1 MSSPLRSRTL
11 LAAALTSC
19 ALLVPTE
26 SQAFCGF
33 YVGGADHSLYANATM
48 VTLMRDGNRTVLSMQ
63 NDYQGPPEGFAMVV
77 PVPVVLHEEDV
88 RTLPRDLFARI
99 DTLAAPRLVEYWEHD
114 PCAPQVEYMN
124 SMPGVVLAECAT
136 SDSSESNEALQ
147 VRIEAQFAVGEYDI
161 VILSAGDST
170 GLETWL
176 HREHY
181 NIPEGAG
188 AALRPY
194 VEAGTKF
201 FVARVDPTR
210 VTFENGRAVLS
221 PLRFHYDSPE
231 FWLPVRLGLL
241 SSAGQQDLIVH
252 ILARNQRF
260 EVANYANVTIPTNL
274 RVVDAVRDEFGGFY
288 EYVFRE
294 TIAHNP
300 RTVVTEYA
308 WDAQSCDPCPG
319 PTLTPEDIT
328 TLGADVIADHAP
340 YGFTLTRLHYRYS
353 PEDLNEDLVFR
364 TAGPIEGGR
373 GIPDAEGV
381 MTQGASISQYG
392 GNSFPARE
400 TSNRFQGRYVI
411 LHPFEGEV
419 TCESPQRGRWGG
431 PPGSYDGSPPSTQG
445 SSNTAMA
452 GAITS
457 APMQGEA
464 MLQGPINWQ
473 QGQGTQPSTSLGG
486 AVPLAPRGG
495 SCASCSVSDAR
506 GETLAALGILSLLGT
521 FAIRRRRKS
530 A

>member
-1 MSSPLRSRTL
+1 MSTSPRSRTL
-11 LAAALTSC
+11 FAAALTSC

-26 SQAFCGF
+26 SYAFCGF

-63 NDYQGPPEGFAMVV
+63 NDYQGPPEDFALVI
-77 PVPVVLHEEDV
+77 PVPVVLHEGDV
-88 RTLPRDLFARI
+88 KTLPRDLFGRI
-99 DTLAAPRLVEYWEHD
+99 DTLAAPRLVEYWEAD
-114 PCAPQVEYMN
+114 PCAPQEIYEQ
-124 SMPGVVLAECAT
+124 SMPNSILAECAT
-136 SDSSESNEALQ
+136 SDGSSLNQDLQ
-147 VRIEAQFAVGEYDI
+147 VRVEAQFAVGEYDI

-181 NIPEGAG
+181 NIPEGAS
-188 AALRPY
+188 ASLRPY

-201 FVARVDPTR
+201 FVARVDPSR

-221 PLRFHYDSPE
+221 PLRFHYDSPD

-241 SSAGQQDLIVH
+241 SSAGEQDLIVH

-328 TLGADVIADHAP
+328 TLGADVLADQTP
-340 YGFTLTRLHYRYS
+340 YGFTLTRLHYRFH

-364 TAGPIEGGR
+364 TAAPIQGGR
-373 GIPDAEGV
+373 GIPDAQGV
-381 MTQGASISQYG
+381 MEQGASISQYG
-392 GNSFPARE
+392 GNSF
-400 TSNRFQGRYVI
+400 QGRYTI

-431 PPGSYDGSPPSTQG
+431 PPGSPSGSQPNTQG
-445 SSNTAMA
+445 SSNAAMA
-452 GAITS
+452 GALTVT
-457 APMQGEA
+457 PMQGEA

-495 SCASCSVSDAR
+495 CASCSVSTNE
-506 GETLAALGILSLLGT
+506 GETLATLGVLGLLGT
-521 FAIRRRRKS
+521 FLARRRRKAS
-530 A
+530 